1 VNYVGIHTKDPVNQP
16 LVELKQQIGLQKHG
30 LMNSAV
36 WHEYPKRLL
45 FTLALYK
52 FVAKML
58 SAKKRVVEVGCG
70 DDFCARVVRL
80 AE

>member
-1 VNYVGIHTKDPVNQP
+1 
-16 LVELKQQIGLQKHG
+16 
-30 LMNSAV
+30 MNSAV

-52 FVAKML
+52 FVAKMF
-58 SAKKRVVEVGCG
+58 SGKKRVVEVGCG
-70 DDFCARVVRL
+70 DGFCARVVRL